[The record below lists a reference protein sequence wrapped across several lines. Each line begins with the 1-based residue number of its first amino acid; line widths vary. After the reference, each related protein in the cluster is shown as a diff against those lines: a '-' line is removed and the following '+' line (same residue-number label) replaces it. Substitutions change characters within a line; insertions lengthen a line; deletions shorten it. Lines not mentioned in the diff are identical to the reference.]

1 MTYHPQKKIKGNLL
15 LSFLFLLLIFSC
27 SKKSTPQDDTDPTP
41 DTFQGE
47 IDWVKTY
54 GGSGEDEAIAVT
66 KTIDGGLLILGTTNS
81 IDGDIS
87 GKTSTDKDFWLLK
100 LDSDGTKV
108 WDKTLGGSDDDI
120 ATAIIQSS
128 QGGYILSGYSR
139 SNDGDV
145 GTTAGFFDYWII
157 KIDENGTKQWSST
170 FGFPGTDQATK
181 IIETREG
188 GYFVTGF
195 FDVTASGG
203 QGNDGRN
210 SLHGVG
216 EYWGIKLDASGNYI
230 WRRYFGGSNN
240 DRSYDV
246 IQTTDSG
253 FLLVGSSESDDF
265 DITDDKGS
273 YDFWVV
279 KVSKDGDT
287 LWTKSYGGSEIEN
300 GRGLTQTQDGNYLFV
315 GDTRSTDQDVT
326 GLKGNADAWVIK
338 FNGDNGNLI
347 WQKTFGGS
355 EFDSASDIQKLTNG
369 NFAICGNSRS
379 SNDDLT
385 NNNGQN
391 DAWLFIIDPNGTLK
405 FQKNIGGSALDFS
418 SQVIEMSN
426 NELIIVGNTESN
438 DQDIATNKGIKDF
451 LIVKLK

>member
-1 MTYHPQKKIKGNLL
+1 MPTNKACNKVGFL
-15 LSFLFLLLIFSC
+15 LSLLTLMVVSC
-27 SKKSTPQDDTDPTP
+27 NKDTNNGDNPDPDP
-41 DTFQGE
+41 IEFQGE

-54 GGSGEDEAIAVT
+54 GGSNEDEAVGVI
-66 KTIDGGLLILGTTNS
+66 KTPDEGLLILGTTKS
-81 IDGDIS
+81 TDGDVT
-87 GKTSTDKDFWLLK
+87 GKTTNDQDFWLLK
-100 LDSDGTKV
+100 LDSEGNKI
-108 WDKTLGGSDDDI
+108 WDKTLGGSDDDV
-120 ATAIIQSS
+120 ATSIISTS
-128 QGGYILSGYSR
+128 QGGYLLSGYSR

-145 GTTAGFFDYWII
+145 GTTAGFFDYWIV
-157 KIDENGTKQWSST
+157 KIDENGNKQWGNT
-170 FGFPGTDQATK
+170 FGFPGTDQALK

-188 GYFVTGF
+188 GYFVTGY

-216 EYWGIKLDASGNYI
+216 EYWGIKLDANGNYI

-246 IQTTDSG
+246 VQTLDSG

-279 KVSKDGDT
+279 KVSKEGNK

-300 GRGLTQTQDGNYLFV
+300 GRGIVLTSDGNYLFV
-315 GDTRSTDQDVT
+315 GDTRSENQDVT
-326 GLKGNADAWVIK
+326 NLHGNADAWVIK
-338 FNGDNGNLI
+338 FNGNNGNLI

-355 EFDSASDIQKLTNG
+355 EFDSASDIQKLTTG
-369 NFAICGNSRS
+369 EYVICGNSRS
-379 SNDDLT
+379 SNGDLD
-385 NNNGQN
+385 NNKGQN
-391 DAWLFIIDPNGTLK
+391 DAWVYIIDDTGNLK
-405 FQKNIGGSALDFS
+405 FQKNIGGAALDFA
-418 SQVIEMSN
+418 SQVIEFSD
-426 NELIIVGNTESN
+426 NELVLVGNTESN
-438 DQDIATNKGIKDF
+438 DQDIPQNKGIKDF